1 MKKKISS
8 IFLLLL
14 LFSCAE
20 IVPPS
25 GGIKDIIPPKVKKS
39 APENFKTNFKTQKI
53 EIKFDEFIKLNTGGG
68 SIIISPSLTKKPK
81 FDLIGK
87 KIVISFQEELLKET
101 TYIINFGSSIKDNNE
116 GNILQDY
123 KFIFSTGEFID
134 SLKIEGRVI
143 DAFTKE
149 LVEGVLVGLY
159 PENED
164 SVLYKK
170 PLYFT
175 KTNKLGF
182 YYLENLKTNNYQIA
196 ALEDKNLNYIFD
208 QENERIAFTDSL
220 IVLKENSLNNNLIL
234 FKNIKQTRVK
244 EHLNKEANHVI
255 FEFNK
260 PFLDINYNITDYNE
274 EELIYYSLDKKQLHY
289 WYFNR
294 DSAKTNF
301 IINTNNE
308 IEDSFSL
315 TLKKNT
321 SIKPFLFTLNNQ
333 KTEKNNKIVLYFPFP
348 INSFDQKKLSII
360 NKRKPIKY
368 TTEWK
373 NNNLKLEINTHI
385 LYDSLLINFSKNCFT
400 SFHKLN
406 SVEKRDTL
414 SQFSKQLSNLIL
426 NINPKKNLLIEL
438 YTQDKKLIKKQAVS
452 RETKII
458 FNNLE
463 EGDYFIRIYKDVNSD
478 NLWNSGLFHV
488 KHQPEETLIYKSIN
502 LKENWDKEI
511 DIKF

>member
-1 MKKKISS
+1 MKKIISS
-8 IFLLLL
+8 IFLSIL

-25 GGIKDIIPPKVKKS
+25 GGIKDTIPPKVKKS
-39 APENFKTNFKTQKI
+39 VPGNFKTNFNTRKI
-53 EIKFDEFIKLNTGGG
+53 EIKFDEFIKLNTSGG

-87 KIVISFQEELLKET
+87 KIVVTFQEELLKET

-123 KFIFSTGEFID
+123 KFIFSTGGFVD

-149 LVEGVLVGLY
+149 PVEGVLVGLY

-175 KTNKLGF
+175 KTNKFGF
-182 YYLENLKTNNYQIA
+182 YFLENLKPNSYQIA
-196 ALEDKNLNYIFD
+196 ALEDKNMNYIFD
-208 QENERIAFTDSL
+208 QENERIAFTNSL
-220 IVLKENSLNNNLIL
+220 ILLKENTFNNNLIL

-244 EHLNKEANHVI
+244 EHSNKEANHVI

-260 PFLDINYNITDYNE
+260 PFLDIHYNITDYNK

-301 IINTNNE
+301 TINTNTE

-315 TLKKNT
+315 NLKKN
-321 SIKPFLFTLNNQ
+321 IGIEPFLFTLNTQ
-333 KTEKNNKIVLYFPFP
+333 KTDNNNRIIVAFPFP
-348 INSFDQKKLSII
+348 INSFNKEKLSIT
-360 NKRKPIKY
+360 NKNKPIKY
-368 TTEWK
+368 TTDWK
-373 NNNLKLEINTHI
+373 NNNLTLEINTHT

-406 SVEKRDTL
+406 SVEKIDTL

-426 NINPKKNLLIEL
+426 NINPKKNLITEL
-438 YTQDKKLIKKQAVS
+438 YNQHKNLIRTQNVS
-452 RETKII
+452 RETKIF

-463 EGDYFIRIYKDVNSD
+463 EGEYFIRIYKDVNND

-488 KHQPEETLIYKSIN
+488 KHPPEETLIYKSIK

-511 DIKF
+511 DIKL